1 MIIVSSEIFFFKYFD
16 FIKDINIRVL
26 SQSADIASFLI
37 QFSKLVGARKSGNGE
52 IFLYAT
58 KRRYLDLPQKFSPTW
73 KLANFRF
80 TLSLLPPLTRTYLFR
95 SNRPMRVKLT
105 PDGTL

>member
-1 MIIVSSEIFFFKYFD
+1 MIIVSSEIFKYFD

-58 KRRYLDLPQKFSPTW
+58 KRRYLEAGEFQFHAELASSSHEDLSISFESP
-73 KLANFRF
+73 
-80 TLSLLPPLTRTYLFR
+80 
-95 SNRPMRVKLT
+95 
-105 PDGTL
+105 DEG

>member
-37 QFSKLVGARKSGNGE
+37 QFSKLVGAKIWKWRNFSLRHKAKIFGPSAKIFSNLEAGE
-52 IFLYAT
+52 FQFHAELASSSHE
-58 KRRYLDLPQKFSPTW
+58 DLSISFESP
-73 KLANFRF
+73 
-80 TLSLLPPLTRTYLFR
+80 
-95 SNRPMRVKLT
+95 
-105 PDGTL
+105 DEG

>member
-16 FIKDINIRVL
+16 FIKDGHCVVSDTILKI
-26 SQSADIASFLI
+26 
-37 QFSKLVGARKSGNGE
+37 ARKSGNGE

-73 KLANFRF
+73 KLANFSF

-95 SNRPMRVKLT
+95 SNRLMRVKLT

>member
-1 MIIVSSEIFFFKYFD
+1 MIIVSSEIFKYFD

-73 KLANFRF
+73 KQANFSF

>member
-37 QFSKLVGARKSGNGE
+37 QFSKLRENLEMEKFFSTPQSEDIWTFRKN
-52 IFLYAT
+52 FL
-58 KRRYLDLPQKFSPTW
+58 
-73 KLANFRF
+73 
-80 TLSLLPPLTRTYLFR
+80 
-95 SNRPMRVKLT
+95 
-105 PDGTL
+105 